1 MGGVKE
7 NSQDRLSESPRQ
19 GYPLKQGVPYDGS
32 MRILT
37 AAGAAIF
44 VAFVAG
50 LLSEN
55 WDLVVGAVVA
65 TVLWIIVMD
74 RSAKRSGWSKGERP

>member
-1 MGGVKE
+1 
-7 NSQDRLSESPRQ
+7 
-19 GYPLKQGVPYDGS
+19 